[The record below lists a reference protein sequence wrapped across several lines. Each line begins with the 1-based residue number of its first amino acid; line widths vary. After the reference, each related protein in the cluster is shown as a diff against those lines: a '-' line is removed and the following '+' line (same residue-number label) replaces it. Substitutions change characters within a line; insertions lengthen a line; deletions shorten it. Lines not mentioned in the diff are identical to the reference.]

1 MIYST
6 LKNDNRLMLLLI
18 ISISVF
24 SIYGCSTTTNGDL
37 KSISGNVTIHNEVGE
52 RVAES
57 GDVKVTLTNT
67 DAASGTNNIFT
78 TTTLDDGTFEFSD
91 IPGGAYEISFERAGL
106 ATFKVPTVDLEN
118 NDLNNINVNLSEL
131 PSHNIEALEANIV
144 PFGTDNSDG
153 SVSSIA
159 LQLNLT
165 VTNFLT
171 EDKNVTRRLF
181 YIFWNENGNVSNTNF
196 DEKTLLVATNDSPDV
211 SINNLDANVFFSQI
225 PSGFINNIP
234 AGSEFHIALYE
245 VTENDFFYTDPESN
259 SRIYSNMSEI
269 PEVISVTNTI
279 Q

>member
-52 RVAES
+52 RIAES

-67 DAASGTNNIFT
+67 DAANVTNNIFT
-78 TTTLDDGTFEFSD
+78 TTTHDDGSYEFSD
-91 IPGGAYEISFERAGL
+91 IPDGTYYISFEKAGL
-106 ATFKVPTVDLEN
+106 ATFKVPTVELEN

-153 SVSSIA
+153 SVSSVA

-181 YIFWNENGNVSNTNF
+181 YIFWGENDNVSNTNF

-234 AGSEFHIALYE
+234 SGSEFHIALYE
-245 VTENDFFYTDPESN
+245 VTENDFSYTDPESN